1 MQTYKISRSIV
12 DTASDQMVGGISGPK
27 DGSWGQWS
35 KRTKYVHPKKQREQ
49 QRETPCAVR
58 LRLLPFPPDKSQ
70 METHNAH
77 RIDLLAKDA
86 FQTPQRSSL
95 LPPCSSIVVSFSRS
109 YESFLRCPTL
119 LLSGDPRT
127 HNCPP
132 LPTSPSFA
140 FSLSLLSHLCVG
152 GAARAPAPGSVPAWK
167 LLVPLP
173 PPPPLLAQATPRLH
187 IVGSTLQPQPAWTLP
202 ENIASRSIDHEAT
215 TGDGVVRGGAL
226 PAQMRATVEEMFQM
240 RVKMAAATA
249 FLWLHDSHPS
259 LILSTQKLPAC
270 NAVSLFS
277 LASCVG
283 S

>member
-1 MQTYKISRSIV
+1 MAHDV
-12 DTASDQMVGGISGPK
+12 SGPRE
-27 DGSWGQWS
+27 QN
-35 KRTKYVHPKKQREQ
+35 TIHPKKQREQ

-95 LPPCSSIVVSFSRS
+95 LPPS
-109 YESFLRCPTL
+109 TL
-119 LLSGDPRT
+119 LPPPSSSLSLAPMSLFYAVLLYCFRGDPRT